1 MRHRTARLVLS
12 GISLALILGG
22 CTTTY
27 TESELAAEELKRDQ
41 ASHREEKRDEQIDQ
55 EAGGA
60 NAEQRERDRQEA
72 EREADL

>member
-12 GISLALILGG
+12 GISLALALGG
-22 CTTTY
+22 CTTIY
-27 TESELAAEELKRDQ
+27 TESELSAAESKQDRAAQ
-41 ASHREEKRDEQIDQ
+41 REEKRDEQIDQ